1 LANLNDLGGS
11 SFPAVFS
18 TLLEIGWR
26 MMTMVGGT
34 NVRILTFVFLL
45 LFGFPGVGFS
55 LTGDPVGNV
64 QTLSL
69 EECIRIALENNHR
82 RPASRFAVEAAEA
95 RHRQAL
101 AGYWPQIVLR
111 GGYQR
116 MDEPPNFL
124 FPAKSF
130 SVPAQNLPLPPG
142 LGIAVVDP
150 ANNIVGSISSFPE
163 QTIDVPEQDVKL
175 MDEDSFL
182 VSAQADWLLFDGGMR
197 RGYREQSRGYL
208 KMMKQESRRTD
219 LEIVD
224 SVKRLYY
231 GAVLAGQLH
240 QLGKDTLSRMEAT
253 LGLTEIMYREGA
265 GTVKNTE
272 YLDNKVMVETLRS
285 MLALLEKNDLMS
297 RAALANT
304 MGLPWHAS
312 VNPADREL
320 PFRPVP
326 AQLDDLV
333 ETAFQFNP
341 DWAAIKAGLGA
352 VRGALLTA
360 ESGYYPKIAVT
371 GELHKWWN
379 DFDGG
384 LATEENQEG
393 WSVGLG
399 LEVPIFSGFLTR
411 NKVAEAEARL
421 AKIKE
426 EQFLLKDGIGLQVR
440 DTFLSLNA
448 AEKSHQAT
456 LDAMTAAE
464 ENRDLNTRAYQQ
476 GLVETEKV
484 IRAQLVEALMTA
496 QHYKACY
503 DHVALQS
510 RLNLIVGTEVL
521 KTFQQ

>member
-1 LANLNDLGGS
+1 VLYLLQWEFDSFKTLEYHSDFQSQGCPPTEKTASKEFKNTWFRATFRKLKKPDKKVCRAAWDEFSYEKSPVFKILANLNDLGGS

-197 RGYREQSRGYL
+197 RGYR
-208 KMMKQESRRTD
+208 
-219 LEIVD
+219 
-224 SVKRLYY
+224 
-231 GAVLAGQLH
+231 
-240 QLGKDTLSRMEAT
+240 
-253 LGLTEIMYREGA
+253 
-265 GTVKNTE
+265 
-272 YLDNKVMVETLRS
+272 
-285 MLALLEKNDLMS
+285 
-297 RAALANT
+297 
-304 MGLPWHAS
+304 
-312 VNPADREL
+312 
-320 PFRPVP
+320 
-326 AQLDDLV
+326 
-333 ETAFQFNP
+333 
-341 DWAAIKAGLGA
+341 
-352 VRGALLTA
+352 
-360 ESGYYPKIAVT
+360 
-371 GELHKWWN
+371 
-379 DFDGG
+379 
-384 LATEENQEG
+384 
-393 WSVGLG
+393 
-399 LEVPIFSGFLTR
+399 
-411 NKVAEAEARL
+411 
-421 AKIKE
+421 
-426 EQFLLKDGIGLQVR
+426 
-440 DTFLSLNA
+440 
-448 AEKSHQAT
+448 
-456 LDAMTAAE
+456 
-464 ENRDLNTRAYQQ
+464 
-476 GLVETEKV
+476 
-484 IRAQLVEALMTA
+484 
-496 QHYKACY
+496 
-503 DHVALQS
+503 
-510 RLNLIVGTEVL
+510 
-521 KTFQQ
+521 